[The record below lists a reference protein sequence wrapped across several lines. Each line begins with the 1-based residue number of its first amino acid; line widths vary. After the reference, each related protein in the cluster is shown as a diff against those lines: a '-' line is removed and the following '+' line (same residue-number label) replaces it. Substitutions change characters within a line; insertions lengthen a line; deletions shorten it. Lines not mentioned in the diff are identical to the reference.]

1 MSAEKEEVISSHT
14 VPRTVWILG
23 FVSLLMDLSS
33 ELIHSVLPM
42 FLIGTLGASAVTL
55 GLIEGV
61 AEGTSQI
68 VKIFSGAI
76 SDYIGRR
83 KVMLLAGYGL
93 AALSKPLFPLAGSA
107 GTVFTARFLDRFGKG
122 IRGAPRDAL
131 IADITPPAIRGAS
144 YGLRQAMDSVGSV
157 LGPALA
163 IALMVLFRN
172 DIPRVMW
179 YALLPAVL
187 CFALIVIAV
196 REPVHEN
203 AEHRLRSPIHPR
215 ELRRFSGAYWWVV
228 VLGAV
233 FSLSRFSEAFLILRG
248 QQSGL
253 SLTWAPLVMVV
264 MSASYAVSAYPAG
277 KRSDRTPR
285 TTMLGISLVPLIL
298 AHIVLARTETVVA
311 LLVGVALWGLHMGF
325 SQGTLSALVA
335 DATPRNL
342 KGTAFGVFNLVCGV
356 AMIPSNWLA
365 GWLWQAHGAQTA
377 FYVGAALAT
386 ATLVLLVLTRHRSR
400 PQTG

>member
-1 MSAEKEEVISSHT
+1 
-14 VPRTVWILG
+14 
-23 FVSLLMDLSS
+23 
-33 ELIHSVLPM
+33 
-42 FLIGTLGASAVTL
+42 
-55 GLIEGV
+55 LIEGV

-196 REPVHEN
+196 REPAHEN
-203 AEHRLRSPIHPR
+203 AGHPLRSPIHPR
-215 ELRRFSGAYWWVV
+215 ELRRFSSAYWWVV

-264 MSASYAVSAYPAG
+264 MSASYALSAYPAG

-298 AHIVLARTETVVA
+298 AHIVLVRTETVMA
-311 LLVGVALWGLHMGF
+311 LLSGVALWGLHMGF

-365 GWLWQAHGAQTA
+365 GWLWQAHGAPTA